1 MSDQD
6 MLLPLVGDAKPPSSA
21 SKVAPKKTEM
31 KKWQKKMF
39 EDAVGVS
46 LALVYFALTTILAF
60 ADVALK
66 DYGLMDQWP
75 LGKTRVVLRGDGDG
89 AADEV
94 SCCVLLQA
102 PSASAS

>member
-1 MSDQD
+1 MSDKD
-6 MLLPLVGDAKPPSSA
+6 MLLPLVGDGKADGKAASSSA
-21 SKVAPKKTEM
+21 KAPPKKEM

-46 LALVYFALTTILAF
+46 LALAFFALTTILAF

-75 LGKTRVVLRGDGDG
+75 LGQFRSAVQC
-89 AADEV
+89 AAV
-94 SCCVLLQA
+94 GT
-102 PSASAS
+102 ASLTSS